1 MKIGIYTKCTE
12 NNITLDTI
20 NPQIIDGLKCM
31 YLNGFDSYAIYI
43 EIVEDELTDMTERVE
58 LNKLIH
64 AANNRL
70 IDAVFVSDINIF
82 SPITLKALQA
92 IISLQEEGMNV
103 YHNNGCFEARD
114 ENIKIL
120 KKQFENNWQR
130 IREITKDMNLGE

>member
-1 MKIGIYTKCTE
+1 MKVGIYTKCTE
-12 NNITLDTI
+12 NNVTLDII
-20 NPQIIDGLKCM
+20 NPQIIDGLKWM

-43 EIVEDELTDMTERVE
+43 ETVEDELTDMTERVE

-82 SPITLKALQA
+82 SPISLKALQA

-103 YHNNGCFEARD
+103 YHNNGCFEASD
-114 ENIKIL
+114 ENIKVL

-130 IREITKDMNLGE
+130 IHEITKEMNLGE

>member
-1 MKIGIYTKCTE
+1 MRVGIYTKHTE
-12 NNITLDTI
+12 NNIPLGI
-20 NPQIIDGLKCM
+20 LNPQIIDGLKWM

-43 EIVEDELTDMTERVE
+43 ETVEDELTDMTERVE

-82 SPITLKALQA
+82 SPISLKALQA

-103 YHNNGCFEARD
+103 YHNNGCFEASD

-130 IREITKDMNLGE
+130 IHEITKEMNLGE

>member
-1 MKIGIYTKCTE
+1 MRVGIYTKHTE
-12 NNITLDTI
+12 NNIPLGI
-20 NPQIIDGLKCM
+20 LNPQIIDGLKWM
-31 YLNGFDSYAIYI
+31 YLNSFDSYEIYI

-64 AANNRL
+64 AANNGL

-103 YHNNGCFEARD
+103 YHNNGCFEASD

-120 KKQFENNWQR
+120 KKQFENNWRR
-130 IREITKDMNLGE
+130 IHEISKDLNFGD

>member
-1 MKIGIYTKCTE
+1 
-12 NNITLDTI
+12 
-20 NPQIIDGLKCM
+20 M
-31 YLNGFDSYAIYI
+31 YLNSFDSYEIYI

-103 YHNNGCFEARD
+103 YHNNGCFEASD

-130 IREITKDMNLGE
+130 IHEITKEMNLGE

>member
-1 MKIGIYTKCTE
+1 MKVGIYTKCTE
-12 NNITLDTI
+12 NNVTSDII
-20 NPQIIDGLKCM
+20 NPQIIDGLKWM

-43 EIVEDELTDMTERVE
+43 ETVEDELTDMTERVE

-82 SPITLKALQA
+82 SPISLKALQA

-103 YHNNGCFEARD
+103 YHNNGCFEASD

-130 IREITKDMNLGE
+130 IHEITKEMNLGG

>member
-1 MKIGIYTKCTE
+1 MKVGIYTKCTE
-12 NNITLDTI
+12 NNVTSDII
-20 NPQIIDGLKCM
+20 NPQIIDGLKWM
-31 YLNGFDSYAIYI
+31 YLNSFDSYEIYI

-82 SPITLKALQA
+82 SPISLKALQA

-103 YHNNGCFEARD
+103 YHNNGCFEASD

-130 IREITKDMNLGE
+130 IHEITKEMNLGG

>member
-1 MKIGIYTKCTE
+1 MRVGIYTKHTE
-12 NNITLDTI
+12 NNIPLGI
-20 NPQIIDGLKCM
+20 LNPQIIDGLKWM
-31 YLNGFDSYAIYI
+31 YLNSFDSYEIYI

-64 AANNRL
+64 AANNGL

-103 YHNNGCFEARD
+103 YHNNGCFEASD

-130 IREITKDMNLGE
+130 IHEITKEMNLGE